1 MEQEEFEA
9 KIAELK
15 VTLES
20 MNFDLINIE
29 LYIKLI
35 ELRTQLHDRWRECD
49 SVYDADLIR
58 VSAMIHRIEEKANEQ
73 AKK

>member
-49 SVYDADLIR
+49 RVYDADLIR
-58 VSAMIHRIEEKANEQ
+58 VSAMIHRIEEQANEQ